1 MGIEAID
8 QALVDDLVRE
18 RGVVMLIGAPDTGKT
33 TLAKKLL
40 AEALRAGRNLA
51 LVDGDVG
58 QTTVGPP
65 ACVGLKWVRS
75 EADLDRLAVADQMRF
90 VGAVQPDGV
99 VLSQVVATAALVDA
113 ARAEADLVVLDTTGS
128 VSGVVGQ
135 TLKYHKAEL
144 CRPEMVVA
152 LQRGGEMEPIVG
164 MLRRFFNTRV
174 ETVGIDPSVT
184 PVSAEQRRSE
194 RAKRFAEAF
203 AEPLSR
209 WRVQPTVFAPTL
221 PEGLDLSRLHH
232 VLVGVQ
238 DETGHCM
245 GLGALIY
252 EDDSLKGA
260 TNRGESMRGLR
271 LGSLRVDPD
280 GFGTEPVRL
289 REVMFGLS

>member
-1 MGIEAID
+1 MGIEAIHN
-8 QALVDDLVRE
+8 ALVDDLVRE

-33 TLAKKLL
+33 ALARKILS
-40 AEALRAGRNLA
+40 EALRAGRSLA

-75 EADLDRLAVADQMRF
+75 EADLDRLAEADQMRF
-90 VGAVQPDGV
+90 VGSVSPDGV
-99 VLSQVVATAALVDA
+99 VLSQVVATAALVDT

-144 CRPEMVVA
+144 CRPDMVVA

-174 ETVGIDPSVT
+174 ETVGTDPSVM
-184 PVSAEQRRSE
+184 PVSAEQRRAE
-194 RAKRFAEAF
+194 RAKSFAEAF

-238 DETGHCM
+238 DATGHCM

-252 EDDSLKGA
+252 EDDSLMVV

-271 LGSLRVDPD
+271 LGSLRVDPE
-280 GFGTEPVRL
+280 GFDTEPVRL
-289 REVMFGLS
+289 REVMFGL

>member
-1 MGIEAID
+1 MGIEAIHD
-8 QALVDDLVRE
+8 ALVDDLVRE
-18 RGVVMLIGAPDTGKT
+18 RGVVMIIGAPDTGKT
-33 TLAKKLL
+33 ALARKLL
-40 AEALRAGRNLA
+40 AEALLAGRNVA

-58 QTTVGPP
+58 QTSVGPP

-75 EADLDRLAVADQMRF
+75 QDDLDQLAEADQMRF
-90 VGAVQPDGV
+90 VGSVSPDGV
-99 VLSQVVATAALVDA
+99 VLSQVVATAALVDT

-135 TLKYHKAEL
+135 TLKYHLAEL
-144 CRPEMVVA
+144 CRPEMVVG
-152 LQRGGEMEPIVG
+152 LQRGGEIEPIVG

-174 ETVGIDPSVT
+174 ETVGIDPAVL

-232 VLVGVQ
+232 VLVGIQ
-238 DETGHCM
+238 DEAGRCM

-252 EDDSLKGA
+252 EDDSLMVV

-280 GFGTEPVRL
+280 TFDTESVRL
-289 REVMFGLS
+289 RELMFGLD

>member
-1 MGIEAID
+1 MGIEAIH

-252 EDDSLKGA
+252 EDDSLMVA